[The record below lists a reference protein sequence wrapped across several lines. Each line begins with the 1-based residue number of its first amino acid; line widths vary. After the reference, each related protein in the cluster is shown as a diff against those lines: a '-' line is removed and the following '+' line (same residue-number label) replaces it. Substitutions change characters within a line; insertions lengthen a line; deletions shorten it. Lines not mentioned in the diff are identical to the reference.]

1 MKQLC
6 YQTAE
11 HQNPKGFLLQ
21 NAPERVLQF
30 GEGNFLRA
38 FADAFIDEMN
48 ERAGFDGK
56 VVVVQPI
63 DTGLTEQINKQQG
76 LYTLLLRGR
85 EQGQKIDRRRFI
97 SCISRCIDPYKDF
110 SALLDCAKN
119 PDLRFILSNTTEA
132 GIAFDDTCRF
142 DDAPPSSF
150 PGKLTRFL
158 YERFRLGGKG
168 FILLPCELIDN
179 NGRELQRCVEQTI
192 SLWDLGDEFLR
203 WVQTENIFCS
213 TLVDRIVTGYPAKEA
228 AELSQELGYED
239 ALLDTAENFGLW
251 VIEAPASLKSELPA
265 AEAGLPVIIT
275 DDCTPYKQ
283 RKVRIL
289 NGAHTAMV
297 PAAFLSG
304 QDIVRNSLED
314 PLIRSFMEKAVYR
327 EIIPTL
333 TLPQEELLSFAAAVT
348 ERFLN
353 PYIDHKLLSICLNT
367 CSKWKA
373 RIVPSLLDYYHLH
386 QKLPVC
392 LTFSF
397 AAFLQLYRGCD
408 ERSDNG
414 MSGSRGQ
421 ERYHL
426 QDEDFVLDFFLQN
439 RGLPTEEL
447 VNAAVQNQRM
457 WGEALQTLPGFADA
471 VTGHLLRIERQGI
484 RPALEYCL
492 TEGDQHEI

>member
-1 MKQLC
+1 MKKLC
-6 YQTAE
+6 YETADS
-11 HQNPKGFLLQ
+11 QNSGSLLLK

-63 DTGLTEQINKQQG
+63 KAGLTDRINEQQG
-76 LYTLLLRGR
+76 LYTLLLRGQ
-85 EQGQKIDRRRFI
+85 EQSRIIDRRRII
-97 SCISRCIDPYKDF
+97 SCISRCIDPYINFTDF
-110 SALLDCAKN
+110 LTCAEN

-142 DDAPPSSF
+142 DDAPPQSF

-158 YERFRLGGKG
+158 YERFRLRGKG

-179 NGRELQRCVEQTI
+179 NGRQLLHCVEQYI
-192 SLWDLGDEFLR
+192 SLWNLGDDFLH
-203 WVQTENIFCS
+203 WVRTDNIFCS
-213 TLVDRIVTGYPAKEA
+213 TLVDRIVTGYPSAEA
-228 AELSQELGYED
+228 AKLSNELGYED
-239 ALLDTAENFGLW
+239 ALLDTAESFGLW
-251 VIEAPASLKSELPA
+251 VIEAPAAIEAEFPA
-265 AEAGLPVIIT
+265 AKAGLPVIIT
-275 DDCTPYKQ
+275 DDCGPYKQ

-304 QDIVRNSLED
+304 LDIVRSSMED
-314 PLIRSFMEKAVYR
+314 PLLHGFMEKAVYR

-333 TLPQEELLSFAAAVT
+333 TLPEEELRSFAAAVT

-353 PYIDHKLLSICLNT
+353 PTIDHKLLSICLNT
-367 CSKWKA
+367 CSKWRA
-373 RIVPSLLDYYHLH
+373 RILPSLLDYYEKF
-386 QKLPVC
+386 QKQPIC

-408 ERSDNG
+408 ERMDG
-414 MSGSRGQ
+414 GISGKRG
-421 ERYHL
+421 EEPYILR
-426 QDEDFVLDFFLQN
+426 DEAFVLDFFMEN
-439 RGLPTEEL
+439 RGLPTDTF
-447 VNAAVQNQRM
+447 VKTAVENQRM
-457 WGEALQTLPGFADA
+457 WGNNLKKLPGFSDA
-471 VTGHLLRIERQGI
+471 VTAHLYRIEQQGI
-484 RPALEYCL
+484 RQALEYCL
-492 TEGDQHEI
+492 SKGDA